1 MVDLSARRVL
11 ATWPT
16 KDAHANFPMALDPSQ
31 SLLAIVFR
39 SPPVLLLQDIAT
51 GAERQKLP
59 ICGDADDVFFDPRR
73 ARIYISCGAGEVAVL
88 ESGAAGWKALDPI
101 RTASGART
109 SLFVPEL
116 DRLFVAERAGLLGSD
131 AAIGVYRPLP

>member
-1 MVDLSARRVL
+1 VDLTARRVL

-31 SLLAIVFR
+31 SLLAGVFR
-39 SPPVLLLQDIAT
+39 SPPMLLLQDIAT
-51 GAERQKLP
+51 GTERQKLS
-59 ICGDADDVFFDPRR
+59 ICGDADDVFYDPQR
-73 ARIYISCGAGEVAVL
+73 ARIYVSCGAGELAVF
-88 ESGAAGWKALDPI
+88 ERGASGWHALDPI

-109 SLFVPEL
+109 SMFVPEL
-116 DRLFVAERAGLLGSD
+116 DRLFVAERAGLLGFD